1 MRQTLRA
8 VVWSWGALAA
18 CQVNEPPPATAPAP
32 PPSVAPAASVVAAVP
47 AAQATPPASAT
58 ASVAPSAPTAPPS
71 TTPRRFEDD
80 VAFLTERGAGVKVLQ
95 APSGGRIAVSGK
107 YQARIMTSAV
117 EAQGNSLGFVN
128 RGFIEAGKTGT
139 AFDNYGGEDRFWLGP
154 EGGQYALYFPAG
166 KPFAFENWQTPNAFQ
181 VGEWQEK
188 AGGPSSITFARSFTV
203 SNYANTELKVDV
215 ERKLNVLTAEQAK
228 TALGLA
234 VPEGLKWVGFSS
246 ENTLTNQ
253 GTKAWS
259 EDKGQPSVW
268 ILGMFNP
275 APGTQIIL
283 PFEKQGAGDVIN
295 DRYFGKVPAD
305 RLQVNQDKGF
315 ALFKADGQ
323 ARGKVGLSPTR
334 AKAVLGSYSAA
345 GQILTIVRFTKPAGA
360 KRYVNNLWE
369 VSKEPYGGDVS
380 NAYND
385 GPVEPGKPSLGG
397 FYELESSSP
406 AAALAPGK
414 KLTHTH
420 ETYHFTGPRDALEAI
435 AVKVLGVSL
444 AEIAKP

>member
-1 MRQTLRA
+1 MVL
-8 VVWSWGALAA
+8 SLGALLG
-18 CQVNEPPPATAPAP
+18 CQVNEPAAAPTPAVSEAPGPA
-32 PPSVAPAASVVAAVP
+32 VAPAAP
-47 AAQATPPASAT
+47 AAPVASAEAPVAPPASAT
-58 ASVAPSAPTAPPS
+58 APPASTTPPS
-71 TTPRRFEDD
+71 TAPRQFEED
-80 VAFLTERGAGVKVLQ
+80 VEFLTKHSAGVKVLQ
-95 APSGGRIAVSGK
+95 AASGGRIAISGR
-107 YQARIMTSAV
+107 YQARVMTSAV
-117 EAQGNSLGFVN
+117 ETRGKSLGFVN
-128 RGFIEAGKTGT
+128 RSFVEAGKTGT

-166 KPFAFENWQTPNAFQ
+166 KPFAFDHWQTPRAFQ
-181 VGEWQEK
+181 EGEWQEK
-188 AGGPSSITFARSFTV
+188 ASGPSSITFTRSFTV
-203 SNYANTELKVDV
+203 TNYAQTEFKVDV
-215 ERKLNVLTAEQAK
+215 ERKLSVLSADQAK
-228 TALGLA
+228 AALGLA
-234 VPEGLKWVGFSS
+234 VPAGLKWVGFSS

-253 GTKAWS
+253 GSKAWA
-259 EDKGQPSVW
+259 EDKGLPSVW

-275 APGTQIIL
+275 APGTRIIL
-283 PFEKQGAGDVIN
+283 PFEKQGSGDVIN

-305 RLQVNQDKGF
+305 RLQVNQDLGF

-334 AKAVLGSYSAA
+334 AKAVLGSYSAG

-420 ETYHFTGPRDALEAI
+420 ETYHFTGPREALEAI
-435 AVKVLGVSL
+435 AKKVLGVSL
-444 AEIAKP
+444 ADVENAKL